1 MAAVNAGN
9 QAILQRTQQQPELSG
24 MGATCVILIVRDGY
38 VYYGS
43 VGDSRIYL
51 VRQHVIKQLTKDQS
65 FVQMLVDRGE
75 ITPEQA
81 EHHPRKNEI
90 TNALG
95 LPQMMP
101 AVVRSEP
108 VEPEAGDCF
117 ILCSDGLSG
126 MVPDEKILEI
136 AGSQAKY
143 TQQERVQ
150 RLIEKARVNGGYDN
164 ITA

>member
-1 MAAVNAGN
+1 
-9 QAILQRTQQQPELSG
+9 
-24 MGATCVILIVRDGY
+24 
-38 VYYGS
+38 
-43 VGDSRIYL
+43 
-51 VRQHVIKQLTKDQS
+51 
-65 FVQMLVDRGE
+65 
-75 ITPEQA
+75 
-81 EHHPRKNEI
+81 
-90 TNALG
+90 
-95 LPQMMP
+95 MMP

-164 ITA
+164 ITAVMVEFRSPHSRTAQRSQRVGPLLRRRNRRAC